1 MPAPVPRSGVPVGPT
16 ASFAPRR
23 ERARALAALVA
34 ASWASGAA
42 GTAGAALLPELGE
55 RSVAPGTRLELPVV
69 AGEPDASVYVERS
82 PLGAELVADGPGR
95 WTLVWDV
102 PSRISERTVIRLGAV
117 DRSDRAR
124 RESRELVLVRDLARD
139 GGASSVAPDTGP
151 VTAPGPWALAEAPVA
166 AAAPLLIPEI
176 PPLTLVAGRSWGLT
190 VPVRGSGDPPAILEL
205 RGAPAGLSASP
216 AGGGRYTL
224 RWRPG
229 PSVTGTWTV
238 EIVAVDPVDPT
249 RRTRRRLELRVR
261 PAVVEVPAAIR
272 EPGLAPDPGLG
283 PVAAPELAELTNHV
297 VNAGQDV
304 AFTVDT
310 LGADLATVRIDRLPR
325 GARFDANPDGSR
337 TFYWPTSDRDQGE
350 HRFRFRAEHPTDP
363 SLADS
368 ADVLIVVGDPSR
380 ARTVP
385 AGDPLPGAPTR

>member
-1 MPAPVPRSGVPVGPT
+1 MPVPVPRSGVSAGTIAP
-16 ASFAPRR
+16 FAPRH
-23 ERARALAALVA
+23 ARALATIAAALC
-34 ASWASGAA
+34 AA

-55 RSVAPGTRLELPVV
+55 RSVAPSTRLELPVV

-124 RESRELVLVRDLARD
+124 RESRELVLVRE
-139 GGASSVAPDTGP
+139 GGASSVAPDTDP

-238 EIVAVDPVDPT
+238 EIVALDPADPQ
-249 RRTRRRLELRVR
+249 RRARRRLELRVR
-261 PAVVEVPAAIR
+261 PAVVEVPAATR

-310 LGADLATVRIDRLPR
+310 LGADVATVRIDRLPR
-325 GARFDANPDGSR
+325 GARFDENPDGSR

-350 HRFRFRAEHPTDP
+350 HRFRFRAEHPTDS

>member
-1 MPAPVPRSGVPVGPT
+1 MPAPVPRSGVPAGTIAP
-16 ASFAPRR
+16 FAPRH
-23 ERARALAALVA
+23 ARALATNATIAAALC
-34 ASWASGAA
+34 AA

-55 RSVAPGTRLELPVV
+55 RRVAPGARLELSVV
-69 AGEPDASVYVERS
+69 AGEPEASVYVERS
-82 PLGAELVADGPGR
+82 PLGAELVPDGPGR
-95 WTLVWDV
+95 WTLAWDV

-124 RESRELVLVRDLARD
+124 RESRELVLVRDDGPARD
-139 GGASSVAPDTGP
+139 DG
-151 VTAPGPWALAEAPVA
+151 APVA
-166 AAAPLLIPEI
+166 AADPLLIPEI
-176 PPLTLVAGRSWGLT
+176 PPLALVAGRSWGLT

-216 AGGGRYTL
+216 AGGGRYAL

-238 EIVAVDPVDPT
+238 EIVAVDPADPQ
-249 RRTRRRLELRVR
+249 RRARRRLELRVR

-310 LGADLATVRIDRLPR
+310 LGADVATVRIDRLPR
-325 GARFDANPDGSR
+325 GARFDENPDGSR

-385 AGDPLPGAPTR
+385 AGGPLPGAPTR

>member
-1 MPAPVPRSGVPVGPT
+1 MSAPVPRSGVPVGT
-16 ASFAPRR
+16 SASPVPR
-23 ERARALAALVA
+23 RARAGVRARAGALATVAVAVALCA
-34 ASWASGAA
+34 M

-55 RSVAPGTRLELPVV
+55 RRVAPGARLELPVV

-95 WTLVWDV
+95 WTLLWEV

-124 RESRELVLVRDLARD
+124 RESRELVLVRDD
-139 GGASSVAPDTGP
+139 GTS
-151 VTAPGPWALAEAPVA
+151 APVDAPVGA
-166 AAAPLLIPEI
+166 AAAATDPLLIPEI

-190 VPVRGSGDPPAILEL
+190 VPVRGAADPSPILEL

-216 AGGGRYTL
+216 AGGGRYAL

-238 EIVAVDPVDPT
+238 ELVAVDPADPE
-249 RRTRRRLELRVR
+249 RRARRRLELRVR
-261 PAVVEVPAAIR
+261 PAVVEVPAATR
-272 EPGLAPDPGLG
+272 EPGLAPAPGADPGPGPDPGLG
-283 PVAAPELAELTNHV
+283 PVAAPELAELTNYV

-310 LGADLATVRIDRLPR
+310 LGADLATVQIDRLPR

-350 HRFRFRAEHPTDP
+350 HRFRFRAENPADP